1 MNMGKVMARGGGASS
16 RNGGLD
22 ESMTGNELDG
32 FVGCYL
38 FGMERLYKATNF
50 CYTEFGLSRI
60 CSIWLVIIDKYYIN
74 LRNLLFLQTVVI
86 IILNLCD

>member
-38 FGMERLYKATNF
+38 FGMERLVQSNQF
-50 CYTEFGLSRI
+50 LLSQNRTI
-60 CSIWLVIIDKYYIN
+60 KN
-74 LRNLLFLQTVVI
+74 L
-86 IILNLCD
+86 